1 MLMGAMFQ
9 RNINLFRG
17 KRFYYKALV
26 FHIFFPWMQE
36 FTWTCFAKQNLE
48 KKNTTKLLGTDEEK
62 EFFTHRPLWTIKD
75 APNWYS
81 LI

>member
-9 RNINLFRG
+9 RNINLFCG
-17 KRFYYKALV
+17 KRFYHNALV
-26 FHIFFPWMQE
+26 FHFFFSPVCKNSQE
-36 FTWTCFAKQNLE
+36 PALQNKILK
-48 KKNTTKLLGTDEEK
+48 KKNTTLLGTDEEK